1 MARKAMRAAKPLG
14 LVALGWGLACLY
26 ILGPRVAVNRG
37 LDLGYS
43 LAAWV
48 ASLFG

>member
-14 LVALGWGLACLY
+14 FVALGWVLASLT

-43 LAAWV
+43 LAGWLG
-48 ASLFG
+48 SLFG

>member
-1 MARKAMRAAKPLG
+1 MAQKAVRAAKPLG
-14 LVALGWGLACLY
+14 LVALGWALACLY
-26 ILGPRVAVNRG
+26 ILGPRAAVNRG

-48 ASLFG
+48 GSFFG

>member
-1 MARKAMRAAKPLG
+1 MRAAKPLA
-14 LVALGWGLACLY
+14 LVALGWTLAALY

-37 LDLGYS
+37 LDLGYY

-48 ASLFG
+48 GSLFG

>member
-14 LVALGWGLACLY
+14 LVALGWVLACLY
-26 ILGPRVAVNRG
+26 VLGPRVAVNRG

-43 LAAWV
+43 LAAW
-48 ASLFG
+48 AGSLFG

>member
-14 LVALGWGLACLY
+14 WMALGAVLASLW

-37 LDLGYS
+37 LDFGYS
-43 LAAWV
+43 LAGWV
-48 ASLFG
+48 GSLF